1 MPHRHDRRAYPL
13 DPALD
18 FLRLLW
24 AIEHRLQ
31 RMSKRMEAS
40 LGVTGPQRLVLRI
53 VGRFPGL
60 SAGDLA
66 HIVELH
72 PSTITGILQRLEG
85 RGLLLR
91 ERDPEDN
98 RRVRLR
104 LKARARTFT
113 RASQGGTVE
122 RAVTRALGRTPA
134 RHVRAAREV
143 LSAVAVAL
151 NDVSEPAPGTGS
163 ARAARRADNEGSPD
177 LFGGHRSAV

>member
-1 MPHRHDRRAYPL
+1 VSV
-13 DPALD
+13 
-18 FLRLLW
+18 
-24 AIEHRLQ
+24 AIEHCLQ
-31 RMSKRMEAS
+31 RMSNWVEAT

-60 SAGDLA
+60 CAGDLA
-66 HIVELH
+66 HIVQLH
-72 PSTITGILQRLEG
+72 PSTITGILQRLVG
-85 RGLLLR
+85 RGLLVR

-122 RAVTRALGRTPA
+122 RAVTRALGRTRA
-134 RHVRAAREV
+134 AHVRAAREV

-151 NDVSEPAPGTGS
+151 NEANEPASKT
-163 ARAARRADNEGSPD
+163 ARGRGARRAGLEGSPGRLGVARRFD
-177 LFGGHRSAV
+177 ASLREHR